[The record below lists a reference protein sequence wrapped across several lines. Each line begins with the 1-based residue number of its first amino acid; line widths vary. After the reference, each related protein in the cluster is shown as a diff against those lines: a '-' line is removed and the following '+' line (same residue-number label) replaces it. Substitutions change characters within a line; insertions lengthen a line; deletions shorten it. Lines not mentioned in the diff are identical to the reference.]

1 MMVLILLLLVLA
13 SGAGTYHAYRN
24 KGRFG
29 ALVPAML
36 TILLIYLLV
45 GRHGLH

>member
-13 SGAGTYHAYRN
+13 SGGGTYYAYRN
-24 KGRFG
+24 YGRYG
-29 ALVPAML
+29 GMVPAML

-45 GRHGLH
+45 GRGGLH